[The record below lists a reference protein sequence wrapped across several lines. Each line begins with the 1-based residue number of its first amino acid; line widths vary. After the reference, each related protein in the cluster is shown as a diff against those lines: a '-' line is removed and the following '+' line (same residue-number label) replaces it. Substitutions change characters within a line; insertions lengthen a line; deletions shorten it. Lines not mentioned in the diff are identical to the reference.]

1 MIGLLFLSVVLFFGG
16 GPTHDRLGFRYWR
29 DPGAAHPYI
38 RPGDVGRFIS
48 FWQTLV
54 LSVFPFTFA
63 VELLVVTGGEM
74 ESPRRNL
81 PIAAKRFFYRLVIFY
96 VLSVFAIGVTCPSN
110 DSRLTDGGQ
119 GAAASPFVVA
129 IANAGIDT
137 LPSIV
142 NAVIL
147 LSAWSS
153 GNSFLYI
160 SSRALYSL
168 AVQGS
173 APRVFKSCNRWG
185 VPYMAVGASSLF
197 CGLAYLNAASSGATV
212 FNWFVNLT
220 NTCELFYHWF
230 PGLLLIHH

>member
-1 MIGLLFLSVVLFFGG
+1 MLVVIIGLNFMPVRFYGETEFWFAGTKVIMMIGLLILSFILFWGG
-16 GPTHDRLGFRYWR
+16 GPSRDRLGFRYWQ

-38 RPGDVGRFIS
+38 KTGDSGRTVS
-48 FWQTLV
+48 FFQTLV

-63 VELLVVTGGEM
+63 PELLVVTGGEM

-81 PIAAKRFFYRLVIFY
+81 PIASRRYFYRLVIFY
-96 VLSVFAIGVTCPSN
+96 VLSVLAIGVTCPS
-110 DSRLTDGGQ
+110 DDPRLTNGGS
-119 GAAASPFVVA
+119 GASSSPFVVA
-129 IANAGIDT
+129 IANAGIGT

-147 LSAWSS
+147 ISAWSS

-173 APRVFKSCNRWG
+173 APRIFKTCNRWG
-185 VPYMAVGASSLF
+185 VPYVSSFPDPKPAS
-197 CGLAYLNAASSGATV
+197 N
-212 FNWFVNLT
+212 
-220 NTCELFYHWF
+220 
-230 PGLLLIHH
+230 